1 MDPKQVLK
9 VGNWNVRTLY
19 RSGNLAQVA
28 REMTRRGID
37 ITGISETHWVG
48 QGKVQLAGGHTII
61 YSGRDDNNHREGVGI
76 LMAKRA
82 TETLIDWTPIS
93 KRIIK
98 ARFYSQHIKLTLV
111 HVYAPTE
118 DADDQTK
125 DDFYTRLQDVLDNRN
140 MHDMLIVTGD
150 MNAKVGYDRESYER
164 VIGINGMG
172 QRNDNGKRLC
182 DICDMNELV
191 ITGTLFPHK
200 DIHKATWISPDR
212 KTKNQ
217 IDHTLINKRFR
228 NSVKDTRV
236 YRSADIGSD
245 YYLVY
250 KKIQLRLKRHQGQTK
265 FRNKFDT
272 EKLENKDFLK
282 TFSITLRNKYDL
294 LEDETPVEEE
304 GDEINRDF
312 DIMKKAYTDA
322 AEEVLGRPKS
332 KKKPWISQES
342 WNLIDQREEINR
354 RILSTKSDRIKNQQ
368 RKKYVEKDR
377 EVKRSIKSDKRKWM
391 EHISSSAEEAARN
404 QHMRTLYNLTKTIC
418 NERPRLS
425 AAVLDKNGDLVNG
438 KDEVQGRW
446 TEHFKE
452 ILNRDEPP
460 NPITQG
466 EGDIIGG
473 VLQEIKTDEPTR
485 DEIRATVKRLQNKK
499 SPGVDSITAELLK
512 AHVDFATERIH
523 QLTCKVWR
531 HEQIPRDWNRGLIIK
546 LPKKGNLKEC
556 KNWRGITLL
565 SIVAKILGKII
576 IDRIRDGVDCRLR
589 KEQAG
594 YRKGRGTTEQV
605 FILRNIIEQVNE
617 WQATLYLNFI
627 DFEKA
632 FDSIHRESMWIILSK
647 YGIPEKTQDE
657 ISRIR
662 RWNHDGNMLL
672 RCGNVTVSSYFR

>member
-1 MDPKQVLK
+1 
-9 VGNWNVRTLY
+9 
-19 RSGNLAQVA
+19 
-28 REMTRRGID
+28 
-37 ITGISETHWVG
+37 
-48 QGKVQLAGGHTII
+48 
-61 YSGRDDNNHREGVGI
+61 
-76 LMAKRA
+76 
-82 TETLIDWTPIS
+82 
-93 KRIIK
+93 
-98 ARFYSQHIKLTLV
+98 
-111 HVYAPTE
+111 
-118 DADDQTK
+118 
-125 DDFYTRLQDVLDNRN
+125 
-140 MHDMLIVTGD
+140 
-150 MNAKVGYDRESYER
+150 
-164 VIGINGMG
+164 
-172 QRNDNGKRLC
+172 
-182 DICDMNELV
+182 
-191 ITGTLFPHK
+191 
-200 DIHKATWISPDR
+200 
-212 KTKNQ
+212 
-217 IDHTLINKRFR
+217 
-228 NSVKDTRV
+228 
-236 YRSADIGSD
+236 
-245 YYLVY
+245 
-250 KKIQLRLKRHQGQTK
+250 
-265 FRNKFDT
+265 
-272 EKLENKDFLK
+272 
-282 TFSITLRNKYDL
+282 
-294 LEDETPVEEE
+294 
-304 GDEINRDF
+304 
-312 DIMKKAYTDA
+312 MKKAYTDA

-332 KKKPWISQES
+332 KKKPWISQGS

-466 EGDIIGG
+466 EGDIIDG
-473 VLQEIKTDEPTR
+473 VLQEIKIDKPTR

-512 AHVDFATERIH
+512 ADVDFATERIH

-546 LPKKGNLKEC
+546 LPKKGNLNEC

-647 YGIPEKTQDE
+647 YGIPEKIIRMVRVFYEDYECAVEDQGEICSWFRIKTGVKQGCNMSGFLFLIVMDWIMNRSVGQGENGIRWKFTSKLDDLDFADDIVLLSSTRQQLQNKTARIDREAKRVGLKTNVDKTKVMKINAKNQEGIDINGSNIDEAAEFTYLGAKVCKEGGGMKDLRNRIAKARGAFVRLKKIWKSKIFTTRTKLRIYKTLVVPVLLYSCETWKVNKGDNREIDVFQNKCLRRILGVKWQDKVNTQE
-657 ISRIR
+657 LLARAEMKPLSKEVMKR
-662 RWNHDGNMLL
+662 RWRMIGHIL
-672 RCGNVTVSSYFR
+672 RKDKDSDEMIALTWAPEGKRRKGRPNWATWRRTVEKERKELGWNTWEETRAVAVNRDRWRSLTEALCTTRCEEDR